1 MSLQTIL
8 QRYFNRDLSPN
19 VQPTMRLEVG
29 THDPSRDNSKFRV
42 SDAGKC
48 RLMRYWKRQGKAEP
62 WECKYCQYAPTCH
75 AIVR

>member
-19 VQPTMRLEVG
+19 VQPTMRL
-29 THDPSRDNSKFRV
+29 
-42 SDAGKC
+42 
-48 RLMRYWKRQGKAEP
+48 AEP